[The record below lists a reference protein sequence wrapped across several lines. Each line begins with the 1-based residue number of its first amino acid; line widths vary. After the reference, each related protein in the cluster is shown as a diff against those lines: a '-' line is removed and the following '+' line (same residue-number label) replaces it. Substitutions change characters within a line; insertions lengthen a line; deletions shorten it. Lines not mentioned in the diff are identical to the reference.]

1 MASDTADG
9 IGRQRVMAT
18 ATHRATL
25 VGIFDTRES
34 AHQAVEALHRAGF
47 TNHQITMVMHH
58 KEQARLQVTDLDAAK
73 AAQVTGE
80 SKAGRGLAYGA
91 VAGGLLGG
99 AIAAATV
106 LIPGFGW
113 AFLAGGLIALP
124 PIASVVSGVVG
135 GAVGGGLV
143 GALVGLDFPEH
154 EAILYERELKAGRV
168 LVGVRAGDRAD
179 EAWDILR
186 LCGGRE
192 LEHDLVPPP
201 LPEDTGV

>member
-1 MASDTADG
+1 
-9 IGRQRVMAT
+9 
-18 ATHRATL
+18 
-25 VGIFDTRES
+25 
-34 AHQAVEALHRAGF
+34 
-47 TNHQITMVMHH
+47 MVMHH